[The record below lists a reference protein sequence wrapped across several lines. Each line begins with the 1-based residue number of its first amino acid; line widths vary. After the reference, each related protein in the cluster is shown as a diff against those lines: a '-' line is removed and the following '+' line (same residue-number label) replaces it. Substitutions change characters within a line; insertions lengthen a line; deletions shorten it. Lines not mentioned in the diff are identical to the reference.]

1 MAWVD
6 SLARRGSSS
15 LSDRARLVDQL
26 ECTAREARRL
36 RAEGEA
42 VNYDASARVAALRQI
57 EVRCARKLE
66 LLGHGG
72 DHESVGGGG
81 SSATGRTSPL
91 SPKRAAVDLQRA
103 LFGGITVAWEA
114 AMAAR
119 SSEAEAL
126 EASNHAV
133 DRCAA
138 STDRAD
144 AESLAALNETRA
156 WKDAW
161 EGHLSASVGSAGA
174 GGIRGADASGG
185 RSGDDSAESA
195 LFAAEDD
202 VPFDVLLSAP
212 CAIVVD
218 DLRRR
223 PLALSAAQVA
233 ANKAETATLTL
244 SDLARCDVA
253 EKWCAPEE
261 INRGTGAKGALTNAV
276 GGGASPFLHRSAI
289 QKLVDRATPLRDS
302 SRGAA
307 RGGDEGGE
315 LAVRPACAGLGPGR
329 DPAFDE
335 LRRLVQ
341 LSAKGG
347 VDEATS
353 ARRLGKALAGVRVSV
368 QA

>member
-1 MAWVD
+1 MPTWGVTMLQNIFDKAVAYEREN
-6 SLARRGSSS
+6 SVSNPAHAICASKLPVHSVEHEN
-15 LSDRARLVDQL
+15 LLL
-26 ECTAREARRL
+26 E
-36 RAEGEA
+36 EGG
-42 VNYDASARVAALRQI
+42 V
-57 EVRCARKLE
+57 
-66 LLGHGG
+66 
-72 DHESVGGGG
+72 
-81 SSATGRTSPL
+81 
-91 SPKRAAVDLQRA
+91 
-103 LFGGITVAWEA
+103 
-114 AMAAR
+114 AR
-119 SSEAEAL
+119 SCSDGRSRVTTPVCCRGGAC
-126 EASNHAV
+126 V
-133 DRCAA
+133 
-138 STDRAD
+138 
-144 AESLAALNETRA
+144 
-156 WKDAW
+156 
-161 EGHLSASVGSAGA
+161 GHDKQIMGS
-174 GGIRGADASGG
+174 DASGG

-276 GGGASPFLHRSAI
+276 GGGASPFLQRSAI